1 MCTTHLWV
9 LASTSWLCNLGLSPH
24 HPPETSVPHLYARGY
39 CNSLSTFPG
48 AACHPI
54 HHQRPGSTP
63 TPPQGSC
70 CYSSPQR
77 CPCHV
82 SSHLPLPSGNCSG
95 TGSNLSLHPLCPA
108 WYREWAQCHVAGWV
122 CENAAGGEAASDMPG
137 ISRHPHPNPHDGSTQ
152 TASESLGKSL
162 CSANAT
168 PPGSLNSP
176 SPSPVPVPCIT
187 PIHPAQQPPLRV
199 SSPTCHP
206 LTLVAPSPVLTC
218 PSLYL
223 NGPLWA
229 SVSAP
234 VTRTGQSL
242 PSSPYANKRRSHIET
257 ARHVLGPMWMLP
269 LKNFNPQ

>member
-24 HPPETSVPHLYARGY
+24 PPLQRLQSPICMRGATATASAPSLVPPPTASTIRGRAKA
-39 CNSLSTFPG
+39 SPLPRFPT
-48 AACHPI
+48 
-54 HHQRPGSTP
+54 TP
-63 TPPQGSC
+63 TPPQDSC
-70 CYSSPQR
+70 CYSSAQR

-82 SSHLPLPSGNCSG
+82 SSHLPLQSGNCSG
-95 TGSNLSLHPLCPA
+95 TGSNLSLHPLCLA

-137 ISRHPHPNPHDGSTQ
+137 ISRHPHPNPHDGSAQ
-152 TASESLGKSL
+152 TSSGSLGKSL

-168 PPGSLNSP
+168 PQGSLNSP

-199 SSPTCHP
+199 SSPACHP
-206 LTLVAPSPVLTC
+206 LTLVAPFPVLTC
-218 PSLYL
+218 PTLYL

-229 SVSAP
+229 SVSSP
-234 VTRTGQSL
+234 VTWTRQSL
-242 PSSPYANKRRSHIET
+242 PSLPYANKGDHI
-257 ARHVLGPMWMLP
+257 
-269 LKNFNPQ
+269 